1 MTLFQLRQTLFLL
14 LTAFIWG
21 CTFVAQSTGMDHVGP
36 FTFTCSRTFLGC
48 VVLVPVV
55 AWMRAKLKRERPDEW
70 ARRQTPE
77 YKRTLL
83 LGGLLCGLCL
93 FGGESLQQFGLVH
106 DTEAGKAGF
115 ITSLYI
121 VLVPVLGLFLGK
133 RSRPMI
139 WASVAV
145 ACVGLWYLC
154 IPPEGISIRLG
165 DFYVLL
171 CALVFALH
179 ILVIG
184 RFVTKVNG
192 IELSIAQFAVGSAF
206 AFIAMIIRETPT
218 WEGWMGALPA
228 ILWAGIMS
236 NGIAYTLQIV
246 GQRGMNDTAAS
257 LIMSLESVFS
267 VLAGWIV
274 LGEVLSSRELA
285 GCIIM
290 AAAVVMAQL
299 PERKPRAA
307 KLAAAEAEAGSGSPK
322 R

>member
-1 MTLFQLRQTLFLL
+1 MSLFQLRQSLLLL

-21 CTFVAQSTGMDHVGP
+21 CTFVAQSTGMDHVSP
-36 FTFTCSRTFLGC
+36 FTFTASRTLLGC
-48 VVLVPVV
+48 LVLLPVV
-55 AWMRAKLKRERPDEW
+55 AFMRAKLRREKPQEW
-70 ARRQTPE
+70 AKRQTPE

-93 FGGESLQQFGLVH
+93 FGGESLQQFGLFH

-121 VLVPVLGLFLGK
+121 VLVPVIGLLLGS
-133 RSRPMI
+133 RSRLMI

-145 ACVGLWYLC
+145 ACVGLWFLC

-165 DFYVLL
+165 DLYVLL
-171 CALVFALH
+171 CALVFSLH

-192 IELSIAQFAVGSAF
+192 IELSVAQFAVGGILGL
-206 AFIAMIIRETPT
+206 IAMPFQALPT
-218 WEGWMGALPA
+218 WEGWLGALPA

-267 VLAGWIV
+267 VLAGWVV
-274 LGEVLSSRELA
+274 LGEVLSGRELA

-299 PERKPRAA
+299 PERKTREPAA
-307 KLAAAEAEAGSGSPK
+307 LRAGSDADGSSS